1 MPIPKKMFIKAST
14 DYWMN
19 YGKKN
24 GISKEQMEIMEI
36 E

>member
-14 DYWMN
+14 AYWEH
-19 YGKKN
+19 YGEKN
-24 GISKEQMEIMEI
+24 GISKEQMERMQI